1 MVSDCCVRKS
11 ISALGCRPK
20 AIGVSAPMVVSMC
33 SRYLSYDIGGGD
45 WRNGS
50 GDEGIHI
57 TVKLHHFPTQPKI

>member
-1 MVSDCCVRKS
+1 MIEEDFSLTLNMVSDCCVRKS

-45 WRNGS
+45 WRS
-50 GDEGIHI
+50 GKG
-57 TVKLHHFPTQPKI
+57 K